1 MTEQLENLQT
11 LIVHSAKYKTN
22 YTKKYLN
29 RKKWEPVN
37 PNHLISFIPGTVL
50 DVLVK
55 EGDKVKAGQNLMILE
70 AMKMHNQVLMPFD
83 GEIVKVNVEVGAKI
97 PKNFLMMEIRPI

>member
-1 MTEQLENLQT
+1 
-11 LIVHSAKYKTN
+11 
-22 YTKKYLN
+22 
-29 RKKWEPVN
+29 
-37 PNHLISFIPGTVL
+37 
-50 DVLVK
+50 VK